1 VVGMAR
7 SMLKAKKMPS
17 AFWGEAVSTAVFILN
32 RAPTKSLEG
41 TTPFEAWHGRKPDV
55 SFLRTFGYV
64 GHVKKAMPNLAKLE
78 DRSTPMVFLGYE
90 RGSKAYRLYDL
101 ASSKVVVS
109 HDTVFDEAA
118 CWGWESGDGEATPGG
133 LSSSFTVEYM
143 VYSGAGELAHDE
155 GEATPSSESHGTP
168 SSATQGAP
176 SSESQG
182 APWRAAQVTPWSE
195 AEGTPSNEAEGTP
208 SSEAEGTPSSK

>member
-1 VVGMAR
+1 
-7 SMLKAKKMPS
+7 
-17 AFWGEAVSTAVFILN
+17 
-32 RAPTKSLEG
+32 
-41 TTPFEAWHGRKPDV
+41 
-55 SFLRTFGYV
+55 
-64 GHVKKAMPNLAKLE
+64 
-78 DRSTPMVFLGYE
+78 MVFLGYE
-90 RGSKAYRLYDL
+90 RGSKAYRLYDP

-109 HDTVFDEAA
+109 RDVVFDEAA

-155 GEATPSSESHGTP
+155 GEATPSSESQGTP

-182 APWRAAQVTPWSE
+182 TPSSATQGAPSSEAQVTPSR
-195 AEGTPSNEAEGTP
+195 AGQGTPISAATSTVSSIRFVTPPPSASPNIDADYSGEPLRFRLVDDIVGMGSPPGQAAHVLDDLELHLGSAEEPPNFAAAEQEAR
-208 SSEAEGTPSSK
+208 